1 MLTQVSQRIGAI
13 FVQEIVLPFGF
24 LSGIW
29 ISIGVNPKT
38 EVLKAL
44 SWIVDTFAPDSQFG
58 LVFWVIPVLTTI
70 LYVVVSFLVGSWPG
84 LIAVGLAFLAG
95 LTILTIPLLGTFL
108 FILAVVLG
116 FFAPTMRDGR
126 REERIY

>member
-1 MLTQVSQRIGAI
+1 MIQVSQRIGAI

-24 LSGIW
+24 LNGIW

-38 EVLKAL
+38 EVLKTL
-44 SWIVDTFAPDSQFG
+44 SWIVEAFAPDSQFG
-58 LVFWVIPVLTTI
+58 LIFWLIPILTSI
-70 LYVVVSFLVGSWPG
+70 LYVLASFLVGSWLG

-95 LTILTIPLLGTFL
+95 LTILTIPLLGTLL

-116 FFAPTMRDGR
+116 FFAPIMRDGR